1 MYIPRIVAFQLPTS
15 PSMTVS
21 PTSSS
26 PPVTLSPSTQ
36 IHSTDEV
43 DATLYVIIG
52 VSGAVVVVLIATA
65 AIGIICLRI
74 RWSKLRNKTDAVD
87 ISENVAYGTKMEMSC
102 NIAYSMNKNEKEMSC
117 NVAYSMN
124 KNEMDMSCNVAY
136 GTNKNDAYSMNKN
149 EMDMSCNVA
158 YGTNKNGMDVSCN
171 VAYGMNKNEMDMS
184 CNVAYGMN
192 QNEME
197 MSGNVAYVAYGAT
210 KSASFQGEDTYDYIS
225 TTDGNDIIIT
235 SPNEAYATTNNGH
248 TQAYGTITDL
258 FLMETP

>member
-1 MYIPRIVAFQLPTS
+1 MYISHIVVAFQLPMS

-21 PTSSS
+21 PISSS

-36 IHSTDEV
+36 VHSTDEV

-65 AIGIICLRI
+65 AIGIICLGKRQ
-74 RWSKLRNKTDAVD
+74 SKLRNKTDAVD

-102 NIAYSMNKNEKEMSC
+102 N
-117 NVAYSMN
+117 VAYSMN
-124 KNEMDMSCNVAY
+124 KNEMEMSCNVAY
-136 GTNKNDAYSMNKN
+136 GTNKNG
-149 EMDMSCNVA
+149 MDMSCNVA
-158 YGTNKNGMDVSCN
+158 YGTNKNG
-171 VAYGMNKNEMDMS
+171 MDMS

-197 MSGNVAYVAYGAT
+197 MNGNVAYDAT
-210 KSASFQGEDTYDYIS
+210 KRDSFQGEDTYDYIS

-248 TQAYGTITDL
+248 TQAYG
-258 FLMETP
+258 MVHH